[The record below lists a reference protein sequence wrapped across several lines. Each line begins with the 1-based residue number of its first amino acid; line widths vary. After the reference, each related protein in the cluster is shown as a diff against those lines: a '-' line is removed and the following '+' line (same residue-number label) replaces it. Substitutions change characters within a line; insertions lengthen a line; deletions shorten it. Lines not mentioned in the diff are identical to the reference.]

1 VAPEPKDRAVT
12 SATPKPLAKLDGLP
26 VYKPGKSAEATMA
39 EFGLDYAA
47 KLSSNEN
54 PFGPLPSV
62 VAAITRAAA
71 DINRYPDSG
80 AVALR
85 EALASFVG
93 VPVSMIATAPG
104 SSGVLIQT
112 VNAFAGPGAEVAF
125 NWRSFEAYPIFSRS
139 VGATDVHAPLRGQ
152 HLDLDALANVVTER
166 TRVVIIANPNNP
178 TGTVATEEEIR
189 TFLGRVPSDV
199 LVVLDEAYTEFIDP
213 GSTVNGVTLLNEFA
227 NLLVSRTMSKA
238 YGLAGLRVGYAV
250 AHPDVIA
257 AIDKVAA
264 PFAISA
270 LSQAAA
276 IAALAPDA
284 QHELVERVTVIRA
297 ERGRVVAKVRALG
310 FAVPDSQANLIWLPV
325 GERTT
330 EVFAALE
337 RHGVV
342 SRAFPGDGVRITIG
356 SPSENDMVLAAL
368 ATVDAT
374 VT

>member
-1 VAPEPKDRAVT
+1 M
-12 SATPKPLAKLDGLP
+12 TPKPLPKLDGLP

-62 VAAITRAAA
+62 VAAITKAASE
-71 DINRYPDSG
+71 INRYPDSG

-85 EALASFVG
+85 EALAAFIG

-112 VNAFAGPGAEVAF
+112 LNAFAGPGAEVAF

-152 HLDLDALANVVTER
+152 HLDLDALADAVTER
-166 TRVVIIANPNNP
+166 TKVVIVANPNNP
-178 TGTVATEEEIR
+178 TGTVATDEEIR
-189 TFLGRVPSDV
+189 TLLTKVPNDV
-199 LVVLDEAYTEFIDP
+199 LVVLDEAYTEFIDE
-213 GSTVNGVTLLNEFA
+213 GSTVNGVKLLDEHP
-227 NLLVSRTMSKA
+227 NLLISRTMSKA
-238 YGLAGLRVGYAV
+238 YGLAGLRVGYAI

-257 AIDKVAA
+257 AVDKVAA

-270 LSQAAA
+270 VSQAAA
-276 IAALAPDA
+276 LAALAPEA
-284 QHELVERVTVIRA
+284 QRELAERVALIRT
-297 ERGRVVAKVRALG
+297 ERTRVVREIRALG
-310 FAVPDSQANLIWLPV
+310 FDVPDSQANLVWLPV
-325 GERTT
+325 GDRTT
-330 EVFAALE
+330 EVFATLE

-356 SPSENDMVLAAL
+356 SRAENDMVLAGLRAMN
-368 ATVDAT
+368 ATVS
-374 VT
+374 

>member
-1 VAPEPKDRAVT
+1 V
-12 SATPKPLAKLDGLP
+12 TPKPLAKLDGLP

-39 EFGLDYAA
+39 EFGLDSAA

-62 VAAITRAAA
+62 VAAIARASA

-125 NWRSFEAYPIFSRS
+125 NWRSFEAYPIFTRS

-152 HLDLDALANVVTER
+152 HLDLDALANVVTDR

-178 TGTVATEEEIR
+178 TGTVATEDEIR
-189 TFLGRVPSDV
+189 TFLGRVPSHV
-199 LVVLDEAYTEFIDP
+199 LVVLDEAYTEFIEA
-213 GSTVNGVTLLNEFA
+213 GSTVNGATLLNEYP

-238 YGLAGLRVGYAV
+238 YGLAGLRVGYAI

-284 QHELVERVTVIRA
+284 QQELLDRVGVIRT
-297 ERGRVVAKVRALG
+297 ERSRVIAKVRALG
-310 FAVPDSQANLIWLPV
+310 FEVPDSQANLIWLPV
-325 GERTT
+325 GERTN

-368 ATVDAT
+368 ATIDAT